1 MMSPMK
7 INYSAMEKVD
17 EVEEEDE
24 SPRGKNSQK
33 ELTDFKLEVEK
44 DRAMNRD
51 NNNKITVEEIWICS
65 FKLIV

>member
-1 MMSPMK
+1 MK

-33 ELTDFKLEVEK
+33 ELNDFKLEVEK

-51 NNNKITVEEIWICS
+51 NNNKITVEEI
-65 FKLIV
+65 